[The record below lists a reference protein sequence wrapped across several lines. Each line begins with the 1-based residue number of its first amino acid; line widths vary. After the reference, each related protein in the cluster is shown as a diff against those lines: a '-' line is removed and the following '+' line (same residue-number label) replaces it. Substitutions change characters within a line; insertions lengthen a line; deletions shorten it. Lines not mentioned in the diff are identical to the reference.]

1 MKNNYLLIV
10 LLLVSTFSFSQSK
23 EKLIK
28 GRITAGPVTVE
39 NVEVINIA
47 NQRMVV
53 TNAKGEFEIWAKTN
67 DLLLFS
73 NSNYEDFR
81 KRLWESEYNAGKI
94 EIKIIPIV
102 TQLEEVVVTQT
113 DEIGNEYKA
122 AKQYTPAERKLATG
136 ATPVRMIQGIGISN
150 DAIINAISGK
160 TKMMKKEIAVEKK
173 EAALV
178 RIDELF
184 EDNYFIDQLKI
195 DKDYVDGFKYYVV
208 NDQEFLDTLKTEN
221 KRALDK
227 IFFHLAA
234 EYKEVLAGEK

>member
-10 LLLVSTFSFSQSK
+10 LFLISTFSFSQSK

-28 GRITAGPVTVE
+28 GRITSGPVTVE
-39 NVEVINIA
+39 NVEVINVA
-47 NQRMVV
+47 NQKVV
-53 TNAKGEFEIWAKTN
+53 MTNAKGEFEIWAKTN

-73 NSNYEDFR
+73 NSNYEDSR
-81 KRLWESEYNAGKI
+81 KRLWESEYKAGKI
-94 EIKIIPIV
+94 EIKIVPIV

-122 AKQYTPAERKLATG
+122 AKRYTPAERKLETG
-136 ATPVRMIQGIGISN
+136 ATMVRQIQGIGISN

-160 TKMMKKEIAVEKK
+160 TKMMKKEVAVEKK
-173 EAALV
+173 EAALI
-178 RIDELF
+178 RIEELF
-184 EDNYFIDQLKI
+184 DDEYFTDQLKI
-195 DKDYVDGFKYYVV
+195 QKDYVDGFKYYVV
-208 NDQEFLDTLKTEN
+208 NDEEFLNTLKSEN

>member
-53 TNAKGEFEIWAKTN
+53 TNDKGEFEIWAKTN

-208 NDQEFLDTLKTEN
+208 NDQEFLNTLKTEN

-234 EYKEVLAGEK
+234 EYKGVLAREK